1 MINYSIAMMS
11 NPSQKEDPKR
21 AYGVAQYAEKM
32 TLDQF
37 SEHISSHGCVY
48 DADDVKAIL
57 GKAVKCLREMLLA
70 GKKVELGSLGE
81 FSVSLQGKGADTAAE
96 FSPAIHVSKVNVVW
110 SPGSRFA
117 NLKDEATFQLV
128 PSRDE
133 QRDAIKKTKAASSAP
148 SAPDGGGD
156 GGGSEP
162 ETKPSQDEESKPSQ
176 GGETKPDVNPDQ
188 GGSSE
193 EDD

>member
-11 NPSQKEDPKR
+11 NPSHKEEPKK

-57 GKAVKCLREMLLA
+57 GKAVKCLREMILA

-81 FSVSLQGKGADTAAE
+81 FYASLQGKGADTAAE
-96 FSPAIHVSKVNVVW
+96 YSPAIHVSKVNVVW
-110 SPGSRFA
+110 SPGARFQ
-117 NLKDEATFQLV
+117 NLKDEASFQLV
-128 PSRDE
+128 PSRGE
-133 QRDAIKKTKAASSAP
+133 QRDAIRKAKAATSAP

-156 GGGSEP
+156 GGGSSP
-162 ETKPSQDEESKPSQ
+162 SQGAETKPGQ
-176 GGETKPDVNPDQ
+176 GAETKPDVSPDQ
-188 GGSSE
+188 GDGSE